1 MDIMKEIQKLTE
13 EITQLTL
20 KIESDYPEL
29 YRYLDENPMTLPAGS
44 HPEIEKDVL
53 SKYLQSLK
61 EQLRHHLETHNKTN
75 NTP

>member
-1 MDIMKEIQKLTE
+1 MNIMKELKKLNE
-13 EITQLTL
+13 EITRLTL

-29 YRYLDENPMTLPAGS
+29 YRYLDENPMTLPTGS
-44 HPEIEKDVL
+44 HPEIEKEVL

-61 EQLRHHLETHNKTN
+61 EQLRHHMETHKKTK